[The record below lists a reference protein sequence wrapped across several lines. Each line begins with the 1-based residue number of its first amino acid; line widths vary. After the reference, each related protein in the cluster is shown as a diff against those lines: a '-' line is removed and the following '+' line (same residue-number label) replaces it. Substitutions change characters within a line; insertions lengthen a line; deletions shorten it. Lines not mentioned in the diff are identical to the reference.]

1 MVVSFSTK
9 LILIYI
15 PARSAGGGLHGKTI
29 SPSRVRGGKAAVA
42 GRPPYHGR
50 ARTPCAPQHDK
61 QPERKQ
67 KMIVKF
73 ITMKGVSGIAAAPYY
88 VGFVQHD
95 RTMSRRE
102 TYEYCAERTGFK
114 AAAIRAVFMALAEFI
129 RENQRKGNIT
139 YLDGIAS
146 IRNYVKGSFAGLA
159 GPWVKGVNYLSVQA
173 VEMEPFKTLLAAI
186 LPVNN
191 SEGAKPAINTV
202 LDETTLVYDVITGT
216 DVFSIAGSD
225 LAPDATK
232 DDEYVALVDA
242 HGVETKAVIDFSDLQ
257 NVKAHL
263 ESGLLAG
270 EYTLK
275 VYTRSGL
282 GEEFGVH
289 VASRKVVVG

>member
-1 MVVSFSTK
+1 
-9 LILIYI
+9 
-15 PARSAGGGLHGKTI
+15 
-29 SPSRVRGGKAAVA
+29 
-42 GRPPYHGR
+42 
-50 ARTPCAPQHDK
+50 
-61 QPERKQ
+61 
-67 KMIVKF
+67 MIVKF
-73 ITMKGVSGIAAAPYY
+73 ITMKGVSGIAAAPFY

-146 IRNYVKGSFAGLA
+146 IRNYVKGAFAGLT

-232 DDEYVALVDA
+232 DATKDDEYVALVDA

-282 GEEFGVH
+282 GDEFGVH
-289 VASRKVVVG
+289 VAARKVVVE

>member
-1 MVVSFSTK
+1 
-9 LILIYI
+9 
-15 PARSAGGGLHGKTI
+15 
-29 SPSRVRGGKAAVA
+29 
-42 GRPPYHGR
+42 
-50 ARTPCAPQHDK
+50 
-61 QPERKQ
+61 
-67 KMIVKF
+67 MIVKF
-73 ITMKGVSGIAAAPYY
+73 ITMKGASNIAAAPFY

-102 TYEYCAERTGFK
+102 TYEYCAERTGYK
-114 AAAIRAVFMALAEFI
+114 ATAIRAVFMATAEFI

-139 YLDGIAS
+139 YLDGVAS
-146 IRNYVKGSFAGLA
+146 IRNYVKGAFQGLA

-186 LPVNN
+186 VPVNN
-191 SEGAKPAINTV
+191 AEGAKPAINTV
-202 LDETTLVYDVITGT
+202 LDETTMVYDVITGT

-225 LAPDATK
+225 LAPDTTK

-242 HGVETKAVIDFSDLQ
+242 HGVETRAVMDFSDLQ

-282 GEEFGVH
+282 GDEFGVH
-289 VASRKVVVG
+289 VATRKVVVG

>member
-1 MVVSFSTK
+1 
-9 LILIYI
+9 
-15 PARSAGGGLHGKTI
+15 
-29 SPSRVRGGKAAVA
+29 
-42 GRPPYHGR
+42 
-50 ARTPCAPQHDK
+50 
-61 QPERKQ
+61 
-67 KMIVKF
+67 MIVKF
-73 ITMKGVSGIAAAPYY
+73 ITMKGSERLGRSPFY

-159 GPWVKGVNYLSVQA
+159 GPWVKGVNYLSVQS
-173 VEMEPFKTLLAAI
+173 VEMEPFKSLLAAI
-186 LPVNN
+186 LPENN

-225 LAPDATK
+225 LAPDTTK